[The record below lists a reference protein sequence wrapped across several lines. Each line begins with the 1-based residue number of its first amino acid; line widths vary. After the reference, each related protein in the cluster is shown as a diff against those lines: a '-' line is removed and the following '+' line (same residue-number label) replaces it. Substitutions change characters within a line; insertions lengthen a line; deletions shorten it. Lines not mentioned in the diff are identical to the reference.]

1 MTTLLSDD
9 AQLDI
14 AHHVHG
20 FTNFVAHARTGPR
33 IITRGD
39 GIYIE
44 DSEGRRYIEAAAGMW
59 CANLGFSEP
68 ELARAAYDQLKTL
81 PYYHT
86 LASRSVTPA
95 TELAARLSGL
105 VPIGDARMFFALSGS
120 EANDYLIK
128 FLWYYNNARG
138 RPAKKKVISRING
151 YHGATA
157 ISASLT
163 GIARNHELFDLPLPG
178 FLHTHDPHYK
188 RNRLPG
194 ESADDFITRILGDLE
209 AMILRED
216 PDTVMAFM
224 AEPVTGGGGVVV
236 PPDGYY
242 PRLQR
247 LLAKYEILFLA
258 DEVITGFGRTGKMFG
273 CETFGIRPDAMTMAK
288 GLSAG
293 YQPIAAVAMPARIW
307 DVIGQA
313 SDRLGVFGHGTTY
326 AGHPVAAAVALRV
339 LELFEERKLLEHIAK
354 VAIRFQQRL
363 SELEKSPLVFDTR
376 GVGLIGAVELNDLRG
391 LPVRNGGAELKG
403 IAEQLG
409 LVVRALASCNG
420 VALSPPLIITEQQI
434 DEVFDIL
441 GEALRRLEATC

>member
-1 MTTLLSDD
+1 MTVPLSED
-9 AQLDI
+9 ARLDI

-20 FTNFVAHARTGPR
+20 FTNLVAHGRTGPR

-68 ELARAAYDQLKTL
+68 ELARAAYEQLKTL

-95 TELAARLSGL
+95 IELAARLSGL
-105 VPIGDARMFFALSGS
+105 VPISDARMFFALSGS

-128 FLWYYNNARG
+128 FLWYYNNACG

-163 GIARNHELFDLPLPG
+163 GIARNHESFDLPLPG

-194 ESADDFITRILGDLE
+194 ESADDFVTRILGDLE
-209 AMILRED
+209 AMIQREG
-216 PDTVMAFM
+216 PETVMAFM
-224 AEPVTGGGGVVV
+224 AEPCTGGGGVVV

-242 PRLQR
+242 PRLRR
-247 LLAKYEILFLA
+247 LLTKYEILFLA

-293 YQPIAAVAMPARIW
+293 YLPIAAIAMPAQIW
-307 DVIGQA
+307 DVIAQA

-339 LELFEERKLLEHIAK
+339 LDLFEERDLLSHIAK
-354 VAIRFQQRL
+354 VSGRFQQRL
-363 SELEKSPLVFDTR
+363 TELGTSPLVFDTR
-376 GVGLIGAVELNDLRG
+376 GVGLMGAVELNDL
-391 LPVRNGGAELKG
+391 PAPAVRSGGAELKG
-403 IAEQLG
+403 IAEELG

-420 VALSPPLIITEQQI
+420 VALSPPLIITEQQV

-441 GEALRRLEATC
+441 GEALRKLQAKS

>member
-1 MTTLLSDD
+1 MSAPLSRD

-20 FTNFVAHARTGPR
+20 FTNLVAHARTGPR
-33 IITRGD
+33 IITRGE

-59 CANLGFSEP
+59 CATFGFGEE
-68 ELARAAYDQLKTL
+68 ELARAAYDQLKIL

-95 TELAARLSGL
+95 TVLAARLSAL
-105 VPIGDARMFFALSGS
+105 VPMADAKIFFALSGS

-138 RPAKKKVISRING
+138 RPAKKKVISRVNG

-157 ISASLT
+157 ISASLS
-163 GIARNHELFDLPLPG
+163 GIRRNHELFDLPLPG

-188 RNRLPG
+188 RDRLPG
-194 ESADDFITRILGDLE
+194 ESAEDFIARILGDLE
-209 AMILRED
+209 AMILHEG
-216 PDTVMAFM
+216 PETVMAFM
-224 AEPVTGGGGVVV
+224 AEPCTGGGGVVI

-247 LLAKYEILFLA
+247 LLARYDILFLA

-273 CETFGIRPDAMTMAK
+273 CETFGIQPDAMTMAK
-288 GLSAG
+288 GLSGG
-293 YQPIAAVAMPARIW
+293 YLPIAAIAMPAHIW
-307 DVIGQA
+307 EVIGQA

-326 AGHPVAAAVALRV
+326 AGHPAAAAVAVRV
-339 LELFEERKLLEHIAK
+339 LDLFEERGLLSHIAQ
-354 VAIRFQQRL
+354 VSGGFQRRL
-363 SELEKSPLVFDTR
+363 SELGKSPLVFDTR
-376 GVGLIGAVELNDLRG
+376 GVGLIGAVELHDLSG
-391 LPVRNGGAELKG
+391 GAVRNAGVELKG
-403 IAEQLG
+403 IAEELG
-409 LVVRALASCNG
+409 LVVRALPSCNG

-441 GEALRRLEATC
+441 GEALRKLEALS